1 MGSVGDASE
10 VKEPPRYSG
19 RGTVRDPYI
28 VVWDMHDAENPY
40 EWRTLRKAVI
50 TAVLAFG
57 TWSVSFASSA
67 YTGGIE
73 PMRDALGASETVAL
87 LGVSLY
93 VLGFGTGPLVWA
105 SMSEAFG
112 RRRVFLATAFVHVFM
127 HIGGAL
133 GKNMTAVLVTRFL
146 AGAFGASPL
155 TNAGGSIADMFTPK
169 ERGVASTIYS
179 TAPYLGP
186 VIGPIVGGYISET
199 NVGAIPGWR
208 FTFWLMFIIAA
219 LNWVLFYLL
228 VPETYAPTLLQR
240 RARKLQKAS
249 EGKEHYVS
257 VYDRTRNRSLKHVL
271 QVNLTRPFRFLATE
285 PIVIFT
291 AVFMSLTYATLYAQ
305 FAAYPI
311 VFSQHRGFGPGTTG
325 LAFLGIGVGVLIG
338 VGASP
343 IQNAMYR
350 RAMKKSVSGHAPPEA
365 RLYASM
371 VGGVFFAVGQ
381 FWFAWTADPPV
392 HWIVPILGSVPV
404 GIGLA
409 LILQSLTQYMMDAY
423 ALYFASALASAVVL
437 RSLLACAFP
446 LIAPPM
452 FNRLGDAWA
461 VSVFAFLAAACAPVP
476 FVFFMHGRR
485 LREKSKFA
493 WKDLEDVRSEST
505 VVADKM

>member
-1 MGSVGDASE
+1 MASLNDAPE
-10 VKEPPRYSG
+10 EKQPPRYSG
-19 RGTVRDPYI
+19 RGTREEPYM
-28 VVWDMHDAENPY
+28 VVWDLHDAENPY
-40 EWRTLRKAVI
+40 EWRTVRKAAI

-112 RRRVFLATAFVHVFM
+112 RRRVFLATAFIHVFM
-127 HIGGAL
+127 HLGGAL

-155 TNAGGSIADMFTPK
+155 TNAGGAIADMFTPA
-169 ERGVASTIYS
+169 ERGIASTIYS

-186 VIGPIVGGYISET
+186 VIGPIVGGFISET
-199 NVGAIPGWR
+199 NVGVIPGWR

-219 LNWVLFYLL
+219 LNWTLGFLF
-228 VPETYAPTLLQR
+228 YAPTLLQR
-240 RARKLQKAS
+240 RARKLHKQS
-249 EGKEHYVS
+249 GGQLHYIS

-271 QVNLTRPFRFLATE
+271 YVNLTRPFRFLATE

-311 VFSQHRGFGPGTTG
+311 VFSQHRGFGPGATG
-325 LAFLGIGVGVLIG
+325 LAFLGIGVGVIIG
-338 VGASP
+338 VAAAP

-350 RAMKKSVSGHAPPEA
+350 RAMKKSASGHAPPEA

-371 VGGVFFAVGQ
+371 AGGIFFAVGQ
-381 FWFAWTADPPV
+381 FWFAWTADPLI
-392 HWIVPILGSVPV
+392 HWIVPVLGSVPV

-452 FNRLGDAWA
+452 FHKLGDAWA
-461 VSVFAFLAAACAPVP
+461 VSIFAFLAAACAPVP
-476 FVFFMHGRR
+476 FAFYMHGKR

-493 WKDLEDVRSEST
+493 WKELEDVRSEST
-505 VVADKM
+505 IVAEKS